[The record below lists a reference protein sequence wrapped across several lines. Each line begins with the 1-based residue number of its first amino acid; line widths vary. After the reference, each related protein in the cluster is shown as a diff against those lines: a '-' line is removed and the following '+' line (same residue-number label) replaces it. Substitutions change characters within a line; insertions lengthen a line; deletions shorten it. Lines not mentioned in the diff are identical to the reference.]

1 MLTPWVS
8 QILFANVAIFLA
20 QQFIPGFDAVLVDFI
35 LLPAYIPVQPWTLVS
50 YMFLHAGFGHLFFN
64 MLSLYI
70 FGPRVEAE
78 IGGRR
83 FLGLYLVSG
92 VTGGLLSW
100 VFTPTA
106 YIVGASGAIL
116 GVMFGYARFGD
127 EIRFYLWFFP
137 MEARVAV
144 LVMTALDV
152 FGGFVGFGGREKT
165 AHFAHLGGVIAAVIL
180 LAVLGSKRV
189 ERAPRFRACLARR
202 EAISRDGRRFAPR
215 RFTK

>member
-1 MLTPWVS
+1 M
-8 QILFANVAIFLA
+8 A

-92 VTGGLLSW
+92 IAGGLLSW
-100 VFTPTA
+100 VFTPMA
-106 YIVGASGAIL
+106 YIVGH
-116 GVMFGYARFGD
+116 R
-127 EIRFYLWFFP
+127 
-137 MEARVAV
+137 
-144 LVMTALDV
+144 
-152 FGGFVGFGGREKT
+152 GRSS
-165 AHFAHLGGVIAAVIL
+165 A
-180 LAVLGSKRV
+180 
-189 ERAPRFRACLARR
+189 
-202 EAISRDGRRFAPR
+202 
-215 RFTK
+215 